1 MCIRDSTNGTAA
13 ADSYTQ
19 ANSELVGSY
28 KLGAS
33 TIAVSYAVAG
43 NAAVKSTTPNT
54 GATQATVRYGYNMTK
69 RTELFAAYTA
79 LKNDTNGQY
88 GFSSG
93 TTFGTDKV
101 STQTAIGAGVIH
113 SF

>member
-1 MCIRDSTNGTAA
+1 MYKR
-13 ADSYTQ
+13 Q
-19 ANSELVGSY
+19 GSY

-33 TIAVSYAVAG
+33 TIAASYAKAG
-43 NAAVKSTTPNT
+43 ETATAAT

-93 TTFGTDKV
+93 TTFGTNKV